1 MGIMSKVT
9 KFKYMLGTLI
19 LFIVSISLIKSSF
32 QVFKSKNRLDVI
44 KREVAELEME
54 KEQLEQDIKYKQTE
68 EYVEE
73 KARNNLNLVKPG
85 EKVYVVV
92 GEDVKSSS
100 SSNVLSGSDE
110 REEKNKKDEN
120 WYSWYKLF
128 F

>member
-1 MGIMSKVT
+1 
-9 KFKYMLGTLI
+9 MLGTLI

>member
-68 EYVEE
+68 EYIEE

>member
-1 MGIMSKVT
+1 MSKVT

-68 EYVEE
+68 EYIEE